1 MPPTKESGN
10 DLRPMLSPSVRGFGG
25 NAVLQNTGRRL
36 GRQIYLTSVRSANER
51 DKSPPPIDPEK
62 STANESSGPV
72 NPQKTEDTS
81 QQTAQSNSLSSRNR
95 QSTESEQR
103 LPPSPKEE
111 QTDVNDDTS
120 PPARALSFRLSNEE
134 FEARHRERHQ
144 KLKEIPSMYNL
155 PHESVAQRNT
165 KYRQKVYDK
174 MKATTD
180 EAALRGEQIFEEVN
194 RKRKERG
201 EPELAFYKE
210 PNEDHGGRRSPASG
224 SNRRSPGRTGPA
236 RGNDRRP
243 GRFSF
248 GKRDD
253 RTASQRLEERI
264 EQYQELQRPHVYSK
278 NFDPSLAPAAGHDE
292 ADFEIDPEDFPDP
305 IEENLSSFVI
315 ANRDGTVP
323 PGRKTNRD
331 YDELPEEEQIYHSI
345 SDLGGPSERS
355 FYGPPVSQIE
365 RLEHEMDIL
374 EERLEWELEKDMVE
388 DTSSDYPQSPIKV
401 ENAKEDEKAR
411 MRFDE
416 SSNTDIHELMK
427 VKEEIEVGRTP
438 RERELLRIERKLD
451 QLDKERKRLK
461 KEEGASGQW
470 VNLVPLPQ
478 PHKPETAD
486 LDDYVAPVFNHESFK
501 YGIPALPF
509 GSQGRLA
516 AAREVSFDITEPFIP
531 ADLTPEKI
539 ADFKEMQSH
548 EQYQKSFNELA
559 DMLDEFS
566 IDDIEDRP
574 ILPFNRRMK
583 VPNPP
588 KSSDRPGSVYDINRE
603 VQIEDLYSDTQMAIW
618 REMHAGA
625 FAPAGYKFPCYEEEE
640 GALTMEEEMKEDAE
654 RSQAMAMVDTM
665 EATALK
671 MFRQRDEFEIRDIRR
686 RLGLPIVNDTYVAEP
701 YHNKTSL
708 DGISYDNSSLM

>member
-1 MPPTKESGN
+1 
-10 DLRPMLSPSVRGFGG
+10 MLSPSVRGFGR
-25 NAVLQNTGRRL
+25 NAVLQNTSRQLRR
-36 GRQIYLTSVRSANER
+36 RIHLTSVRSADEG

-72 NPQKTEDTS
+72 NPQKIEDTS
-81 QQTAQSNSLSSRNR
+81 QQTAESNSPPSRNSE
-95 QSTESEQR
+95 STESEQR
-103 LPPSPKEE
+103 HPPVQKEE
-111 QTDVNDDTS
+111 QTTNVSDDTS
-120 PPARALSFRLSNEE
+120 PPARAKPFRLSNEE
-134 FEARHRERHQ
+134 FQARRRERQQ

-155 PHESVAQRNT
+155 PNESVAERNA
-165 KYRQKVYDK
+165 KYRQRVYD
-174 MKATTD
+174 MKKAMTD

-201 EPELAFYKE
+201 EPELAFYRE
-210 PNEDHGGRRSPASG
+210 LNEDRGGQRGPASG
-224 SNRRSPGRTGPA
+224 SNRRSPDRTGPV

-243 GRFSF
+243 GRFSL
-248 GKRDD
+248 GKRDS
-253 RTASQRLEERI
+253 RTASQRLQERI
-264 EQYQELQRPHVYSK
+264 EQYQELQQPHVYSK

-305 IEENLSSFVI
+305 AEENLSSFVI
-315 ANRDGTVP
+315 ANRDGTVT

-355 FYGPPVSQIE
+355 FYAPPISQIE
-365 RLEHEMDIL
+365 ALEDKMDIL
-374 EERLEWELEKDMVE
+374 TDRLEREREKDTAE
-388 DTSSDYPQSPIKV
+388 DTSSNYPRSPMEA
-401 ENAKEDEKAR
+401 ENATETEGPTKK
-411 MRFDE
+411 RFDE

-427 VKEEIEVGRTP
+427 VKEEIEIGMTARE
-438 RERELLRIERKLD
+438 RKISRMERELE
-451 QLDKERKRLK
+451 QLDKEWKRLK
-461 KEEGASGQW
+461 KAEGSSGQW
-470 VNLVPLPQ
+470 KNLVPLPQ

-501 YGIPALPF
+501 YGVPALPF

-539 ADFKEMQSH
+539 ADFKEMQSD
-548 EQYQKSFNELA
+548 EQYQKSFSELA

-574 ILPFNRRMK
+574 IPPFNRHMK

-588 KSSDRPGSVYDINRE
+588 KSSDRPGPVYDINRE

-625 FAPAGYKFPCYEEEE
+625 FAPAGYKFPTYEEEE
-640 GALTMEEEMKEDAE
+640 GALTMEEEMQEDAE

-701 YHNKTSL
+701 YHNKPSL
-708 DGISYDNSSLM
+708 DGIS